1 MLKKISCFISQVHT
15 KAHNYSET
23 LQVILDLKKQSKKD
37 NCTKFTCLV
46 IFTQHL
52 KKIRTQI
59 YLQDSLIYI
68 CKFCY
73 GT

>member
-1 MLKKISCFISQVHT
+1 M
-15 KAHNYSET
+15 
-23 LQVILDLKKQSKKD
+23 KD
-37 NCTKFTCLV
+37 KCTKFTCLV

-52 KKIRTQI
+52 RKIRTQI

-73 GT
+73 ASYDNHTALARENDKSCEIL